1 MQISKDKIVTFH
13 YRLQDESGV
22 EIESSHAGDPMA
34 YLHGHG
40 NIIAGLE
47 NGMEGKNA
55 EDVFSITVKAK
66 DAYGERNEDAKQRIP
81 LKHLNG
87 DKRSK
92 AKLKPGMVVS
102 INTEEGDKQVVVI
115 KAGKFNVD
123 VDVNHPLAGK
133 ILTFDVDV
141 QSIRD
146 ATAEEVSH
154 GHAHGVGGHHH

>member
-1 MQISKDKIVTFH
+1 MEISKDKIVTFH
-13 YRLQDESGV
+13 YRLQDAKGV

-40 NIIAGLE
+40 NIIPGLE
-47 NGMEGKNA
+47 KGMEGKSA
-55 EDVFSITVKAK
+55 EDVFSITVEAK
-66 DAYGERNEDAKQRIP
+66 DAYGERQEDAKQRIP

-92 AKLKPGMVVS
+92 ANLKPGMVVS
-102 INTEEGDKQVVVI
+102 INTEEGAKQVVVI

-123 VDVNHPLAGK
+123 VDVNHPLAGQT
-133 ILTFDVDV
+133 LTFDVDIQGV
-141 QSIRD
+141 RD

>member
-1 MQISKDKIVTFH
+1 MQITKDKIVTFH
-13 YRLQDESGV
+13 YRLRDEAGI
-22 EIESSHAGDPMA
+22 ELESSHAGDPMA

-47 NGMEGKNA
+47 KGMEGKSA
-55 EDVFSITVKAK
+55 EDVFSITVEAK
-66 DAYGERNEDAKQRIP
+66 DAYGERQEGATQRIP

-102 INTEEGDKQVVVI
+102 INTDEGAKQVVVI

-123 VDVNHPLAGK
+123 VDVNHPLAGQT
-133 ILTFDVDV
+133 LTFDVDL
-141 QSIRD
+141 QSVRD
-146 ATAEEVSH
+146 ATTEELSH

>member
-1 MQISKDKIVTFH
+1 MQISKDKIVTFN
-13 YRLQDESGV
+13 YRLQDEKGV
-22 EIESSHAGDPMA
+22 EIESSNDADTMA

-40 NIIAGLE
+40 NIITGLE
-47 NGMEGKNA
+47 KGMDGRNA
-55 EDVFSITVKAK
+55 EDIFSITVEAK
-66 DAYGERNEDAKQRIP
+66 DAYGERDEDAKQRIP

-92 AKLKPGMVVS
+92 ANLKPGMVVS
-102 INTEEGDKQVVVI
+102 INTEEGAKQVIVI

-133 ILTFDVDV
+133 TLTFDVDIQEV
-141 QSIRD
+141 RD